1 MSSSTWLTNSITLTL
16 APHAC
21 YDFEAGPGNVF
32 IDAVVWHYT
41 KSKQEH
47 DKDGAMGARETVDQ
61 DLVDNF
67 PCQNP
72 LFRIR
77 SAQTTG
83 SEVFRDTLT
92 HNLIAR
98 GEAKGLSADDIVAT
112 VTRITAQAIVERYR
126 RYVPS

>member
-1 MSSSTWLTNSITLTL
+1 MSSSTWLTNNITLTL

-41 KSKQEH
+41 KSKQEY

-61 DLVDNF
+61 DLVDDF

-77 SAQTTG
+77 SAQNHRQR
-83 SEVFRDTLT
+83 SLPR
-92 HNLIAR
+92 HPR
-98 GEAKGLSADDIVAT
+98 P
-112 VTRITAQAIVERYR
+112 RPHRPR
-126 RYVPS
+126 RS